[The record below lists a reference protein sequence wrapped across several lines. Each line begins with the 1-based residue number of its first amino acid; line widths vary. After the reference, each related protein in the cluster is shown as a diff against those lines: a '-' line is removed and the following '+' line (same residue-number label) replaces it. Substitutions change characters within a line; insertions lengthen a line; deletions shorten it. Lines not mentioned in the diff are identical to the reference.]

1 MNQLNAIIVEGT
13 VEDAVQFTEQ
23 IVTSVFTIKTEMIFK
38 DRIGE
43 QKTKVF
49 YFPIQCEGHLARFAR
64 ERLKDGTKL
73 RVVGRLIQSENQ
85 IMIFA
90 DYIEIKKSTP
100 L

>member
-1 MNQLNAIIVEGT
+1 MNQLNAIIVERT

-49 YFPIQCEGHLARFAR
+49 YFPIQCEGHLARFCQ
-64 ERLKDGTKL
+64 GTTK
-73 RVVGRLIQSENQ
+73 RRDKTSCSWSPYSVGKS
-85 IMIFA
+85 
-90 DYIEIKKSTP
+90 DYDFR
-100 L
+100 